1 MSFLVLVIPE
11 DPTYNG
17 YILKPLVSRIL
28 AECGK
33 VNAKVEVLTN
43 PKVSGIDHIPTLLPN
58 IVERYAH
65 FDLLLLL
72 VDADGRDRSRQ
83 FERFEAHAAMR
94 LARPVR
100 LICCAAVQEVEAWLL
115 AGHTSKL
122 GRPWSEVRADVSVKE
137 NIFAPF
143 LRQFGDPR
151 SPGGG
156 RDMLMKEPLSN
167 YRGLLERCPELAEL
181 QEKVCSSLEQPRLV
195 TKTSNRS

>member
-1 MSFLVLVIPE
+1 LSFQVLVIPE

-17 YILKPLVSRIL
+17 YILTPLVSRIL

-33 VNAKVEVLTN
+33 AKAKVKMLDN
-43 PKVSGIDHIPTLLPN
+43 PKVSGIAHVFSLLPD

-72 VDADGRDRSRQ
+72 VDADGRDRSGQ
-83 FERFEAHAAMR
+83 FERFEAAAAAR

-115 AGHTSKL
+115 AGHTARL

-137 NIFAPF
+137 NIFEGF
-143 LRQFGDPR
+143 LSQFGDPR
-151 SPGGG
+151 TPGGG
-156 RDMLMKEPLSN
+156 RDALMKETLSN
-167 YRGLLERCPELAEL
+167 YRGLLKLCPEVAEL
-181 QEKVCSSLEQPRLV
+181 QEKVCDGLP
-195 TKTSNRS
+195 

>member
-1 MSFLVLVIPE
+1 LSFKALVIPE

-17 YILKPLVSRIL
+17 YILTPLVSRLL

-33 VNAKVEVLTN
+33 AKAKVKMLDN
-43 PKVSGIDHIPTLLPN
+43 PKISGITHVFSLLPD

-72 VDADGRDRSRQ
+72 VDADGHDRSGQ
-83 FERFEAHAAMR
+83 FERFEAEASDR
-94 LARPVR
+94 GVR

-115 AGHTSKL
+115 AGHVSKL
-122 GRPWSEVRADVSVKE
+122 GRPWSEVQTDVSVKE
-137 NIFAPF
+137 NIFTPF
-143 LRQFGDPR
+143 LRQYGDPR

-156 RDMLMKEPLSN
+156 RDVLMKETLSN

-181 QEKVCSSLEQPRLV
+181 QKKARRGLP
-195 TKTSNRS
+195 